1 MSRLTAARKDS
12 PVRARSLS
20 ISAATSSS
28 SVMVVRVMLEG

>member
-1 MSRLTAARKDS
+1 LTAVRNDS

-28 SVMVVRVMLEG
+28 NVIVVRMMLED